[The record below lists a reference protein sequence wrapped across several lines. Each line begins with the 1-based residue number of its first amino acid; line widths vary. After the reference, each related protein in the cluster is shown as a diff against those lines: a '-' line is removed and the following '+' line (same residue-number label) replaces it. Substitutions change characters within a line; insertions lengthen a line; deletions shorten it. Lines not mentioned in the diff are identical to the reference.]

1 MLSWTNSHTDLD
13 LMWNASFFCLSNLAQ
28 DRILKFLKIF
38 FRFVG
43 LRSYYTLISE
53 SMADL
58 EYLQV
63 RFLWLGL
70 GCFSWFEDRCSMAID
85 IVLVTI
91 SLIWLIVP

>member
-1 MLSWTNSHTDLD
+1 
-13 LMWNASFFCLSNLAQ
+13 MWNGSFFCFGNLAR
-28 DRILKFLKIF
+28 DRILKFLRIF
-38 FRFVG
+38 LRFVG

-70 GCFSWFEDRCSMAID
+70 SLGCFSWFEDRCSMAHGFCFGYHFFD
-85 IVLVTI
+85 MVNSSVK
-91 SLIWLIVP
+91 LIEAINI